1 MRLVPLPIC
10 GMNAAAAAPAP
21 LPVWLAVLVTN
32 RSFEKTNAEWF
43 GYNCKRC
50 REPKV
55 TTSRGKDAHKQDKCN
70 KLLTIATAYK
80 QRNCNVFF

>member
-1 MRLVPLPIC
+1 MRLVPKPIC
-10 GMNAAAAAPAP
+10 SMNPAPAAAAP
-21 LPVWLAVLVTN
+21 VSFWFAVLGTN

-43 GYNCKRC
+43 DINSKHC

-80 QRNCNVFF
+80 QQNCNAFF

>member
-1 MRLVPLPIC
+1 
-10 GMNAAAAAPAP
+10 MNPAAPAP
-21 LPVWLAVLVTN
+21 PVPVWLAVLGTN

-80 QRNCNVFF
+80 QQNCNAFF